1 MGAAAHYRRKFIA
14 EHRVCAFCG
23 GTAVATTI
31 EHCPPRA
38 MFQFRRWP
46 EGFEFPSCD
55 SCNAGSSDEDLLVA
69 VMARMDPFHNRG
81 DLDGSHLGL
90 MHAVNKQFPGFFQK
104 MMPSPSEARRVNR
117 DLGVAPRQ
125 GQTHQQAGP
134 VKVPEELHDAVCVFS
149 RKLAK
154 GIYYLDARTPFPNDG
169 CLLLNWFTNAD
180 LLREGRY
187 PVFEQLQSLAG
198 EAPPL
203 KRSGRLLNDQFEY
216 KLSIAPDKSLLVVQ
230 ARFGSA
236 FGLVVFG
243 SIKRGLL
250 EDIVLKN
257 RAATGLMGPF
267 AVLQSPSL
275 AA

>member
-1 MGAAAHYRRKFIA
+1 MGAAAHHRRKFLR
-14 EHRVCAFCG
+14 EHHVCAFCG
-23 GTAVATTI
+23 GTAIATTI

-38 MFQFRRWP
+38 MFQFRQWP

-90 MHAVNKQFPGFFQK
+90 MRAVNKQFPGFFQK

-117 DLGVAPRQ
+117 DLGVAPQ
-125 GQTHQQAGP
+125 PGQTHQQAGP
-134 VKVPEELHDAVCVFS
+134 VKVPDELHDAVCVFA

-154 GIYYLDARTPFPNDG
+154 SIYYLDAGTPFPNDG

-180 LLREGRY
+180 LLREGQY
-187 PVFEQLQSLAG
+187 PVFQQLQSLAG

-203 KRSGRLLNDQFEY
+203 KRT
-216 KLSIAPDKSLLVVQ
+216 A
-230 ARFGSA
+230 
-236 FGLVVFG
+236 
-243 SIKRGLL
+243 
-250 EDIVLKN
+250 
-257 RAATGLMGPF
+257 
-267 AVLQSPSL
+267 
-275 AA
+275 

>member
-1 MGAAAHYRRKFIA
+1 
-14 EHRVCAFCG
+14 
-23 GTAVATTI
+23 
-31 EHCPPRA
+31 
-38 MFQFRRWP
+38 
-46 EGFEFPSCD
+46 
-55 SCNAGSSDEDLLVA
+55 
-69 VMARMDPFHNRG
+69 MDPFHNRG
-81 DLDGSHLGL
+81 DMDGSHRGL
-90 MHAVNKQFPGFFQK
+90 MQAVNKQFPGFFQK
-104 MMPSPSEARRVNR
+104 MMPSPVEARRANR
-117 DLGVAPRQ
+117 DLGIAPQ
-125 GQTHQQAGP
+125 SGQTHQQAGP
-134 VKVPEELHDAVCVFS
+134 VRVPVELHDAVCVFA

-154 GIYYLDARTPFPNDG
+154 GIYYQDAGAPFPSDG

-216 KLSIAPDKSLLVVQ
+216 KLSSAPDRSILVLQ

-243 SIKRGLL
+243 SARPGLL
-250 EDIVLKN
+250 ENIVS
-257 RAATGLMGPF
+257 RIRTDTGRPGPF